1 MIRTDFRTRRRAE
14 RRVRGGLAF
23 LFIAAVVPGLWGV
36 LSPRS
41 FFDSF
46 PGFGFTWV
54 AAHPPFNEHLV
65 RDTASFYLAFA
76 VLFLAGAVTLGP
88 RLVRGVLAGWLV
100 FAVLHLLFH
109 VTNAES
115 ISGSETWGLIIS
127 LAVLV
132 VLPIY
137 LLTSA
142 GKVDARHT

>member
-14 RRVRGGLAF
+14 RRVRGGLAL

-41 FFDSF
+41 FFDAF

-54 AAHPPFNEHLV
+54 ASHPPFNEHLV

-88 RLVRGVLAGWLV
+88 RLVRGVLGAWMV
-100 FAVLHLLFH
+100 FGTLHLFFH
-109 VTNAES
+109 LT
-115 ISGSETWGLIIS
+115 SEQPDETGRLGM
-127 LAVLV
+127 LVALVALVLV
-132 VLPIY
+132 PLY

-142 GKVDARHT
+142 GKVDARHV